1 MNYEKFND
9 AMCRLRQAEEDL
21 NKVLQD
27 VYLAIYEGETLNK
40 EEIIDSKIGNFTSH
54 MTGMNTQIDAKLKK
68 LQEKEEQQ
76 ADLQAKID
84 EAYNKGLQDLYDAL
98 HIFSEPV
105 PEMREIFDSVYIE
118 KIILKYSPKEI
129 IDKVNQWK
137 AKKDKEDKE
146 LHVGDEIEYMYP
158 GREPEKCI
166 VINLENGIENEKIIW
181 TIGLDLSQLSWFS
194 SNCYWGETYRKTG
207 KHYDSIPLKKEENK

>member
-1 MNYEKFND
+1 MNYEEFND
-9 AMCRLRQAEEDL
+9 AMCKIRQAGEDL
-21 NKVLQD
+21 SKK
-27 VYLAIYEGETLNK
+27 ISETFK
-40 EEIIDSKIGNFTSH
+40 PFVEETNV
-54 MTGMNTQIDAKLKK
+54 QK
-68 LQEKEEQQ
+68 LQEKEERQV
-76 ADLQAKID
+76 DLQAQID
-84 EAYNKGLQDLYDAL
+84 KAYNKGLQDLYDAL
-98 HIFSEPV
+98 RIFSEPV

-137 AKKDKEDKE
+137 AKKDKEDQE
-146 LHVGDEIEYMYP
+146 LHIGDEIEYTYP
-158 GREPEKCI
+158 GRKPEKCI

-207 KHYDSIPLKKEENK
+207 KHYDSIPLKKEETNK

>member
-21 NKVLQD
+21 HKALRD
-27 VYLAIYEGETLNK
+27 VAYAINEVERKPQKFHENNDKDLNEALHILAAEDGMSVSELNDAFGICSVCGILLEFTP
-40 EEIIDSKIGNFTSH
+40 EEIINKVNKWKS
-54 MTGMNTQIDAKLKK
+54 
-68 LQEKEEQQ
+68 EKE
-76 ADLQAKID
+76 
-84 EAYNKGLQDLYDAL
+84 
-98 HIFSEPV
+98 
-105 PEMREIFDSVYIE
+105 
-118 KIILKYSPKEI
+118 
-129 IDKVNQWK
+129 
-137 AKKDKEDKE
+137 KKDQE

-194 SNCYWGETYRKTG
+194 SNCYWGDTYHKTG